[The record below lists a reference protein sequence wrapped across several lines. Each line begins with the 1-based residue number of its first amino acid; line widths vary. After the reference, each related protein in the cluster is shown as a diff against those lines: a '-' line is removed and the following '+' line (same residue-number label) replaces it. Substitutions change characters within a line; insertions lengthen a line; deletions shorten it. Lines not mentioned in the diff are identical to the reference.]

1 MKRTLFLFVGLFL
14 LGIGLSGCGETKDGA
29 GPAVVERP
37 EKQELILAGIDFD
50 ASLLSAVTVFNQASD
65 ETVVTLRD
73 YGDHSGVLSNDT
85 LTRVYKD
92 VVTGDIPDMYIMP
105 SSSGWPMDAL
115 LAQGVFADLYPFL
128 DDDPAISRDDFF
140 STLLET
146 VQQDDALFYFP
157 ISYALK
163 GIWGLPEYGD
173 GNSNSNRFP
182 IDRIPELRRLYP
194 ENDMLFGGLSSMELI
209 NMELS
214 QNWDLY
220 VNWETREC
228 DFTSERFQ
236 DVLEAAYHLPQYRPA
251 DRGEWMDYAAGV
263 YMLEGRQFFAP
274 YTVSDFEAYLM
285 MTVGVEEEV
294 DVVFNPYGSDM
305 VSMTLTDSEVVLD
318 VRSSF
323 AISSTCSDPA
333 TAWQFLRTFLELEY
347 QQSLPTA
354 AAPTLPINVH
364 AYTAETD
371 RLLAEGK
378 GTDADFGR
386 ILELIE
392 SAKAVSSSD
401 MQIEFIV
408 YEEVS
413 AYFSDEKTAEEI
425 ARMIQDWVSTY
436 LVEY

>member
-1 MKRTLFLFVGLFL
+1 MKRTLFLFAGLFL
-14 LGIGLSGCGETKDGA
+14 LSIGLSGCGETQDGV
-29 GPAVVERP
+29 GSAVVERP

-50 ASLLSAVTVFNQASD
+50 ASLLSAVTAFNQASD

-92 VVTGDIPDMYIMP
+92 VETGDIPDMYIMP
-105 SSSGWPMDAL
+105 WPLDAL

-173 GNSNSNRFP
+173 GNRFP

-228 DFTSERFQ
+228 DF
-236 DVLEAAYHLPQYRPA
+236 
-251 DRGEWMDYAAGV
+251 
-263 YMLEGRQFFAP
+263 
-274 YTVSDFEAYLM
+274 
-285 MTVGVEEEV
+285 
-294 DVVFNPYGSDM
+294 
-305 VSMTLTDSEVVLD
+305 
-318 VRSSF
+318 
-323 AISSTCSDPA
+323 I
-333 TAWQFLRTFLELEY
+333 
-347 QQSLPTA
+347 
-354 AAPTLPINVH
+354 
-364 AYTAETD
+364 
-371 RLLAEGK
+371 
-378 GTDADFGR
+378 
-386 ILELIE
+386 
-392 SAKAVSSSD
+392 
-401 MQIEFIV
+401 
-408 YEEVS
+408 
-413 AYFSDEKTAEEI
+413 
-425 ARMIQDWVSTY
+425 
-436 LVEY
+436 

>member
-1 MKRTLFLFVGLFL
+1 MKRTWFLFAVLFLFS
-14 LGIGLSGCGETKDGA
+14 IGLWGCGETQDDA
-29 GPAVVERP
+29 GSAAVESP

-50 ASLLSAVTVFNQASD
+50 ASVLSAVTTFNQASD
-65 ETVVTLRD
+65 DIVVTLRD
-73 YGDHSGVLSNDT
+73 YGDHSGVLSSDT

-105 SSSGWPMDAL
+105 SSSVWPMDAL

-146 VQQDDALFYFP
+146 VQQDGGLFYFP
-157 ISYALK
+157 ISYALN
-163 GIWGLPEYGD
+163 GIWGLPEYAD
-173 GNSNSNRFP
+173 GNRFP

-194 ENDMLFGGLSSMELI
+194 ENDMLFGGLTSMELI

-220 VNWETREC
+220 VNWETGEC
-228 DFTSERFQ
+228 EFISERFQ

-251 DRGEWMDYAAGV
+251 DRDERMDYFAGV
-263 YMLEGRQFFAP
+263 YLLEGRQFFAP

-285 MTVGVEEEV
+285 RTEGVEEEI
-294 DVVFNPYGSDM
+294 DVVFNPYGADM

-333 TAWQFLRTFLELEY
+333 AAWQFLRTFLELEY

-378 GTDADFGR
+378 GTDAGFGR

-413 AYFSDEKTAEEI
+413 AYFSDEKSAEE
-425 ARMIQDWVSTY
+425 AACMIQDRVSAY
-436 LVEY
+436 LEEY